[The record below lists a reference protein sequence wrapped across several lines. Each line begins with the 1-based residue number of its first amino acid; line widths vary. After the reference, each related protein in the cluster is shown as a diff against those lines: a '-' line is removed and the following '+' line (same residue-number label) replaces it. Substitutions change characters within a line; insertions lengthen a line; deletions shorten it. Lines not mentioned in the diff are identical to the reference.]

1 MYNVRFEVL
10 NEYRLTKI
18 ERFFSRHWKD
28 IFWWCSGGLWVSIQS
43 NKVWNFAAVCNWNHF
58 RWLPIAVVPGQ
69 HNCAMTLL
77 LWRCNMLQ
85 PSTTNIIYR
94 IYPRSH
100 MRHTHT
106 HTPATTVSL
115 PHISLLTIDY
125 SSCIHEYLGDWIHHW
140 IIILLRPSRP
150 AIPPKSIQIEF
161 RKLILVNHGQ
171 HSIFT
176 GWFKV

>member
-18 ERFFSRHWKD
+18 ERFFSRQHWKD

-106 HTPATTVSL
+106 HTRYYCKSSTHFVADDWLFFMHSWIPWWLNTSL
-115 PHISLLTIDY
+115 NNHFTSTIQTGDT
-125 SSCIHEYLGDWIHHW
+125 SQIHPDWI
-140 IIILLRPSRP
+140 
-150 AIPPKSIQIEF
+150 
-161 RKLILVNHGQ
+161 
-171 HSIFT
+171 
-176 GWFKV
+176 